1 MDARRELNMTQI
13 VLNHEQSQI
22 VAKSLVPVQL
32 CSPSGEVLGIIEPAV
47 TDAEIAEARRRLAS
61 DQPRY
66 RTAEVLEYLESL
78 DKR

>member
-1 MDARRELNMTQI
+1 MTQV
-13 VLNHEQSQI
+13 VLNQEQSAI
-22 VAKSLVPVQL
+22 VAKSLVPVQV

-47 TDAEIAEARRRLAS
+47 TQEEIAEARRRLAS

-66 RTAEVLEYLESL
+66 RTPEVIEYLESL

>member
-1 MDARRELNMTQI
+1 MSQLILSQ
-13 VLNHEQSQI
+13 EQSQI
-22 VAKSLVPVQL
+22 VAKSLVPVQV
-32 CSPSGEVLGIIEPAV
+32 CSPSGEVLGVIEPAV
-47 TDAEIAEARRRLAS
+47 TEEDVAEARKRLAS